1 MSSTTYPQAAH
12 RPDGAADR
20 ELKAR
25 LRSLWGLGDYPAV
38 AREVIPELGRVVVD
52 AAGVRPGDRVLDVAA
67 GSGNAALP
75 AARAGGDVVASDLA
89 PELFPPGRAA
99 AEAEGLRVRWDE
111 GDAEALPYPDAS
123 FDVVVSCVGVM
134 FAPHHQEAAAELLR
148 VTRRGGRIALVTWTS
163 EGFVGQ
169 LLATLKPY
177 AAPPPAG
184 SQPPALW
191 GTPAHV
197 EELLGSGVED
207 LVTERRTLVVD
218 RFADGA
224 AFRDFFR
231 RTYGPIVATY
241 ARAQDDP
248 EAVAALDDAIAA
260 LGDRALDGGRT
271 MGWEYLLVTATRR

>member
-1 MSSTTYPQAAH
+1 MSSTTYPPAAH
-12 RPDGAADR
+12 RPGNPADL

-25 LRSLWGLGDYPAV
+25 LRTLWGLGDYPAV
-38 AREVIPELGRVVVD
+38 AREVIPELGQVVVD
-52 AAGVRPGDRVLDVAA
+52 AAGVHSGDRVLDVAT

-75 AARAGGDVVASDLA
+75 AARAGGLVVATDLA

-99 AEAEGLRVRWDE
+99 AQAEGLRVRWDE
-111 GDAEALPYPDAS
+111 GDAEALPYADSS
-123 FDVVVSCVGVM
+123 FDIVVSCVGVM
-134 FAPHHQEAAAELLR
+134 FAPHHQQAAAELLR
-148 VTRRGGRIALVTWTS
+148 VTRRGGRIGLVAWTP

-184 SQPPALW
+184 AQPPTLW

-197 EELLGSGVED
+197 EDLLGAGVED
-207 LVTERRTLVVD
+207 LVMERRTLAVD
-218 RFADGA
+218 RFAHGA

-241 ARAQDDP
+241 ARVQDDP
-248 EAVAALDDAIAA
+248 EAVAALDDGIAA
-260 LGDRALDGGRT
+260 LADRALNGGRT
-271 MGWEYLLVTATRR
+271 MEWEYLLVTATRV